1 MPVSYC
7 LHLLCNIHILS
18 TAHLYIHA
26 TIHSGLPRGGQRGA
40 VSPERHVTLL
50 QFLFFKLINGL
61 QMLVFLFRIFQ
72 PKSDYRFSH
81 NFNCTS
87 PVCRC
92 GVDDETNVHYLL
104 RCPLYLA
111 HRNILLSNVSDILN
125 SNVEILPDI
134 HLTQILLYGSK
145 AYKKIVNQLI
155 IRETIRFIKSTGRF
169 AILEAF
175 PH

>member
-1 MPVSYC
+1 MK
-7 LHLLCNIHILS
+7 LLTKLRVELS
-18 TAHLYIHA
+18 DLRDH
-26 TIHSGLPRGGQRGA
+26 
-40 VSPERHVTLL
+40 
-50 QFLFFKLINGL
+50 
-61 QMLVFLFRIFQ
+61 
-72 PKSDYRFSH
+72 RFSH

-92 GVDDETNVHYLL
+92 AVDDETNVHYLL

-145 AYKKIVNQLI
+145 VYNKVPVNY
-155 IRETIRFIKSTGRF
+155 
-169 AILEAF
+169 
-175 PH
+175 P